1 MNKAGRA
8 QGAHSNQLR
17 IGAKVPS
24 SGPLPFNLGIARMAA
39 MLEAAGFE
47 SIWTSDHVVFPHEV
61 RSRYPFAADGRITWP
76 VEVDYLEPVVALSA
90 MTSTT
95 STAELGTAVL
105 ILPMRNPI
113 LFAKQA
119 ACIDA
124 LSGGRLVLGVGAGWL
139 REEFEALGA
148 DFDSRGAVLDE
159 WLSIARRCWTG
170 TVEPFEGRY
179 YRLPEAIY
187 SRPTP
192 VRRPPVLIGGMS
204 RNALERAGRSAD
216 GWLAQYSLEKLSEDG
231 IADGVATIRKAA
243 AQAERPASELDG
255 FRIVVRVTGAD
266 RKLDLLAP
274 RLESLAK
281 AGATELIVDVD
292 WDGQDGPARSFDTLR
307 SAVA

>member
-1 MNKAGRA
+1 VSQA
-8 QGAHSNQLR
+8 LR
-17 IGAKVPS
+17 LGAKVPN
-24 SGPLPFNLGIARMAA
+24 SGPVFRLGAARMAE
-39 MLEAAGFE
+39 MLESAGFD

-76 VEVDYLEPVVALSA
+76 VDVDYLEPVVALSA

-95 STAELGTAVL
+95 VTAELGTSVL

-124 LSGGRLVLGVGAGWL
+124 ISRGRLVLGVGVGWL

-148 DFDSRGAVLDE
+148 DFDARGAVLDE

-170 TVEPFEGRY
+170 TIEPFEGRY
-179 YRLPEAIY
+179 YRLAEAIFC
-187 SRPTP
+187 RPTP
-192 VRRPPVLIGGMS
+192 TRRVPVLIGGMS
-204 RNALERAGRSAD
+204 RRAQERAGRIAD
-216 GWLAQYSLEKLSEDG
+216 GWLAQFSLENLSES
-231 IADGVATIRKAA
+231 AVAAGLAVLREAGAKAG
-243 AQAERPASELDG
+243 RPPAELDD
-255 FRIVVRVTGAD
+255 FRVVVRVTGAD
-266 RKLDLLAP
+266 RKLDVLAT
-274 RLESLAK
+274 RLETLAG

-292 WDGQDGPARSFDTLR
+292 WESDEGPAKSFDALR

>member
-1 MNKAGRA
+1 MNNPGHA
-8 QGAHSNQLR
+8 QGPPSNR
-17 IGAKVPS
+17 IRLGAKVPN
-24 SGPLPFNLGIARMAA
+24 SGPLPFKLGIARMAA
-39 MLEAAGFE
+39 RLEAAGFE

-61 RSRYPFAADGRITWP
+61 HSRYPFAADGVITWP
-76 VEVDYLEPVVALSA
+76 VDVDYLEPVVALSA
-90 MTSTT
+90 MTATT
-95 STAELGTAVL
+95 STAELGTSVL

-148 DFDSRGAVLDE
+148 DFDARGAVLDE

-170 TVEPFEGRY
+170 SVEPFEGSH
-179 YRLPEAIY
+179 YRLPMAIH
-187 SRPTP
+187 SRPVP

-216 GWLAQYSLEKLSEDG
+216 GWLAQYSLENLSEAG
-231 IADGVATIRKAA
+231 IADGLAAIRKTGR
-243 AQAERPASELDG
+243 QAKRPESELAG

-266 RKLDLLAP
+266 RKLDVLAS
-274 RLESLAK
+274 RLASLAE
-281 AGATELIVDVD
+281 AGATDLVVDVN
-292 WDGQDGPARSFDTLR
+292 WDSEDGPARSFDTLR